1 MSESFWY
8 VVELVGFILAGAML
22 VLNIIL
28 FIRLRVPLLI
38 GELSGKRL
46 KKEVKQIRDS
56 YVDYDKRNQVRRQAV
71 ERRESAIP
79 NPIEQMSQKEWKPAV
94 PPNVNPK
101 QTEESSE
108 WIPKGVTASGGQ
120 GTEALDWS
128 RGTEPL
134 QSNQGT
140 EVISGTE
147 TMILDESSGSLNH
160 QGVTSVLQP
169 DSKFQLVRELI
180 LTHTNESLDG
190 IYRSIV

>member
-28 FIRLRVPLLI
+28 FIRLQVPLLI

-79 NPIEQMSQKEWKPAV
+79 NPIEQMSQKEWKPTVA
-94 PPNVNPK
+94 PNVNPK

-134 QSNQGT
+134 HSNQRT
-140 EVISGTE
+140 EVISGTD
-147 TMILDESSGSLNH
+147 TMILDELARTPEY
-160 QGVTSVLQP
+160 QEVTSVLQP
-169 DSKFQLVRELI
+169 DSKFKLVRELI
-180 LTHTNESLDG
+180 LMHTDEIPDD
-190 IYRSIV
+190 IYHSIV

>member
-8 VVELVGFILAGAML
+8 VVELVGFILAGAMF

-28 FIRLRVPLLI
+28 FIRLQVPLLI

-79 NPIEQMSQKEWKPAV
+79 NPIEQMSQKEWKPTV
-94 PPNVNPK
+94 PPTVNPK
-101 QTEESSE
+101 QKEESSE

-120 GTEALDWS
+120 GTEALGWS
-128 RGTEPL
+128 GGTEPL
-134 QSNQGT
+134 HSNQGT
-140 EVISGTE
+140 EVISGTK
-147 TMILDESSGSLNH
+147 TMILDEPVQSLEH
-160 QGVTSVLQP
+160 QEVTSVLQP

-180 LTHTNESLDG
+180 LTHTDERLDG

>member
-28 FIRLRVPLLI
+28 FIRLQVPLLI

-56 YVDYDKRNQVRRQAV
+56 YVDYDKRNQVRRQAA

-79 NPIEQMSQKEWKPAV
+79 NPIEQMSQKEWKPTV

-134 QSNQGT
+134 HSNKGT

-147 TMILDESSGSLNH
+147 TMILDEPARSLEH
-160 QGVTSVLQP
+160 QEVTSVLQP

-180 LTHTNESLDG
+180 LTHTDERLDG